1 MPIAYGCFL
10 VLEMSREILCS
21 AMCSLNTLGKFKVF
35 TNTGTSDEVAD
46 YVIFFIT
53 LYDVIFML

>member
-1 MPIAYGCFL
+1 MRC
-10 VLEMSREILCS
+10 
-21 AMCSLNTLGKFKVF
+21 LNTLGKFEVF